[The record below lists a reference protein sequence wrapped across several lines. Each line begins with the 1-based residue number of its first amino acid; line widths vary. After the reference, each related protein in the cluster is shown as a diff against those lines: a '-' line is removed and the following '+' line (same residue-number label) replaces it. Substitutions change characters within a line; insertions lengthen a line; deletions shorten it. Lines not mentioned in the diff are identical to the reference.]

1 MQRMPWTNSA
11 NPFAGFL
18 FDNTEHGRFGKRP
31 KTNPLREGAPC
42 IRLLLMPPQ
51 VSHRVL
57 AGEEVANMEPVI
69 RFGGSQNKALGF

>member
-1 MQRMPWTNSA
+1 
-11 NPFAGFL
+11 
-18 FDNTEHGRFGKRP
+18 
-31 KTNPLREGAPC
+31 
-42 IRLLLMPPQ
+42 